1 MPESTFFGVDLS
13 AAAIDDAQAAIDTL
27 GLRNI
32 VVVARDIIK
41 LADGFAQ
48 FDYILC
54 HGVFSWVPAPVR
66 ERILRLC
73 ATCLSENGVAYIS
86 YNVLPGWHLFNIG
99 RDILRVHGERFEA
112 PLDQVNQGVSFV
124 NFLAGHLEAAG
135 GAYGKALKMNLDFL
149 KEQATNYVYHDFLSP
164 VNAPCLFRDFMVEA
178 QPLQFLGEAE
188 FGEMFISSLP
198 EPLRTTLN
206 QISSDILSNEQY
218 IDLVRCRTFRRTL
231 LCHPSI
237 QLNREI
243 QSRALH
249 PLYVSRGTWPAGG
262 IVAQIP
268 LILEAGGITLTLHA
282 PEAVAAFQVLN
293 DLEEESIA
301 YPDLVARANSSAD
314 DSGIASALIHAYT
327 HGIVLLFPRQQRIQI
342 QPSHTPTVDPWI
354 RYQIAIGERRVVNL
368 RHRTVAL
375 DRFDAEVLP
384 FVDGTRSATDL
395 EQVVLKHIQAGRL
408 EFLVAQPEAL
418 TPEQV
423 SDAIRRVVRS
433 RLDTWGRSAFLLQF
447 EGDASS
453 L

>member
-1 MPESTFFGVDLS
+1 MTTRYDTVRYSRHAFHQTHPDHISVVSQLFGLHSAPSERCRVLELGVSSGGNLIPMALRMPESTFFGVDLS

-237 QLNREI
+237 Q
-243 QSRALH
+243 
-249 PLYVSRGTWPAGG
+249 
-262 IVAQIP
+262 
-268 LILEAGGITLTLHA
+268 
-282 PEAVAAFQVLN
+282 
-293 DLEEESIA
+293 
-301 YPDLVARANSSAD
+301 
-314 DSGIASALIHAYT
+314 
-327 HGIVLLFPRQQRIQI
+327 
-342 QPSHTPTVDPWI
+342 
-354 RYQIAIGERRVVNL
+354 
-368 RHRTVAL
+368 
-375 DRFDAEVLP
+375 
-384 FVDGTRSATDL
+384 
-395 EQVVLKHIQAGRL
+395 
-408 EFLVAQPEAL
+408 
-418 TPEQV
+418 
-423 SDAIRRVVRS
+423 
-433 RLDTWGRSAFLLQF
+433 
-447 EGDASS
+447 
-453 L
+453 